1 MTERQQT
8 GASGEAATVEWL
20 RRHGFMIEAMNWRS
34 GRDEIDIVATR
45 FDRIHFVE
53 VKTRRLGAMTA
64 PEEAI
69 DLRKMKALRRCA
81 SAYMAQHRVQLEP
94 QFDLAAVDVLPDG
107 SCAVRYIEDAMQYG
121 W

>member
-1 MTERQQT
+1 MTDKQQT
-8 GASGEAATVEWL
+8 GALGEAATVEWL
-20 RRHGFMIEAMNWRS
+20 RSNGFMVEATNWRS
-34 GRDEIDIVATR
+34 GHDEIDIIATR

-69 DLRKMKALRRCA
+69 NQRKMKALRRCA
-81 SAYMAQHRVQLEP
+81 SAYMAQYGVHLEP

-107 SCAVRYIEDAMQYG
+107 SCQVRYIEEAIQYG

>member
-1 MTERQQT
+1 MTDKQQT
-8 GASGEAATVEWL
+8 GALGEAATVEWL
-20 RRHGFMIEAMNWRS
+20 RRHGFFIEATNWRS
-34 GRDEIDIVATR
+34 GRDEIDIIATR

-53 VKTRRLGAMTA
+53 VKTRRLGAMTS

-69 DLRKMKALRRCA
+69 NSRKMNALRRCA
-81 SAYMAQHRVQLEP
+81 LAYMAQYAVQYEP

-107 SCAVRYIEDAMQYG
+107 SCAVRYIEDAIQYG